1 MLGLR
6 CGPWLL
12 FVLMSAGMGAGEP
25 MVTCDDAEGAAAVTL
40 EGNYAAMLSS
50 FSSTSPSMGE
60 KKRKQKERAALKAQL
75 AAEKQA
81 YEALAGTGDASVF
94 SASNGVMAQLQARF
108 GEDGRD
114 GGRVAAAGREDTP
127 VYLKLQYV
135 DRALAYKRAGCADFC
150 SLACA
155 FKADPLERT
164 RWRKNLSSWVLHEA
178 ELRLQLQQTAGVAR
192 EVRRMRKAGGIPPA
206 LFPAAEKRVVLKFNE
221 KRQRGDVVT
230 ASWLRS
236 TMRTEVSP
244 PPLAIFRCL

>member
-81 YEALAGTGDASVF
+81 YEAVYHLIT
-94 SASNGVMAQLQARF
+94 SA
-108 GEDGRD
+108 
-114 GGRVAAAGREDTP
+114 
-127 VYLKLQYV
+127 
-135 DRALAYKRAGCADFC
+135 
-150 SLACA
+150 
-155 FKADPLERT
+155 
-164 RWRKNLSSWVLHEA
+164 
-178 ELRLQLQQTAGVAR
+178 
-192 EVRRMRKAGGIPPA
+192 
-206 LFPAAEKRVVLKFNE
+206 
-221 KRQRGDVVT
+221 
-230 ASWLRS
+230 
-236 TMRTEVSP
+236 
-244 PPLAIFRCL
+244 